1 MMLPPL
7 RVLYLLPAEGFGGAE
22 RQGVQHLAEL
32 PRHGVQITSF
42 VGSSTAL
49 QQELSLAGVSSQ
61 SLVNFPPNPAPEG
74 EVRGGSRPLKWLAAC
89 IQAAAIIERHAMERR
104 PDVIF
109 ANRTFAWLVAAVL
122 SRRLRVPYVMRAG
135 SRPAHPIL
143 GPLMSLLD
151 RVSRPSAVFY
161 NCKAVKSSVAER
173 FACPTFA
180 LPNVVD
186 GRRFSSATDED
197 CVSARARLGL
207 PEGVP
212 LIGLAARPAPEKGF
226 DLLEQVVVRVR
237 RKHPEARFVVAGD
250 FTLRRFYEGR
260 FASAGVGNAVRFVGH
275 VDAATFFRAVD
286 MVVLTSRARSIE
298 ASPNAL
304 LEAMASCRPI
314 VATAV
319 GGVPELIRHGV
330 DGYLTTDVDAEGFA
344 ANVCRLI
351 AFPEMRAELGRMGRA
366 RALSEHRPSIVI
378 GGLVRDLRH
387 VLAPYRQLEASTA
400 GVACESNTLSAQP
413 SI

>member
-1 MMLPPL
+1 MLPPL

-32 PRHGVQITSF
+32 PRHGVHITSF
-42 VGSSTAL
+42 VGSSAAL
-49 QQELSLAGVSSQ
+49 GQELSVAGVSSQ
-61 SLVNFPPNPAPEG
+61 CLENFPPNPSSDGDARRA
-74 EVRGGSRPLKWLAAC
+74 VRSLKWLSACVEAAS
-89 IQAAAIIERHAMERR
+89 IIERHAMQRR

-151 RVSRPSAVFY
+151 RVARPHAVFY

-173 FACPTFA
+173 FACPTFS

-186 GRRFSSATDED
+186 GRRFYAASEEERAE
-197 CVSARARLGL
+197 ARERLSL
-207 PEGVP
+207 PSGVP

-226 DLLEQVVVRVR
+226 GLLEQVVVRVR
-237 RKHPEARFVVAGD
+237 RNHPDARFLVAGD
-250 FTLRRFYEGR
+250 FTYRKLYEGR
-260 FASAGVGNAVRFVGH
+260 FAASGVGDAVRFVGH
-275 VDAATFFRAVD
+275 VDAAAFFRAVD
-286 MVVLTSRARSIE
+286 LVVLTSRARSIE

-319 GGVPELIRHGV
+319 GGVPELVRHGV
-330 DGYLTTDVDAEGFA
+330 DGYLTADTDAEGFA

-351 AFPEMRAELGRMGRA
+351 ALPELRAELGRNGRV
-366 RALSEHRPSIVI
+366 RALSDHRPSLVI
-378 GGLVRDLRH
+378 GRLVRDLRH
-387 VLAPYRQLEASTA
+387 IVAPYRQLEASTA

>member
-1 MMLPPL
+1 M
-7 RVLYLLPAEGFGGAE
+7 LYLLPAEGFGGAE

-42 VGSSTAL
+42 VGSSPAL
-49 QQELSLAGVSSQ
+49 GQELTLASVASQ
-61 SLVNFPPNPAPEG
+61 RLVDFPPIPSSNGAG
-74 EVRGGSRPLKWLAAC
+74 HGGSKPLKWLAAC
-89 IQAAAIIERHAMERR
+89 LEAAAIIERHAMQRR

-109 ANRTFAWLVAAVL
+109 ANRTFAWLVAAIL
-122 SRRLRVPYVMRAG
+122 SRRLGVPYVMRAG
-135 SRPAHPIL
+135 SRPAHPVL

-151 RVSRPSAVFY
+151 RVARPHAVFY
-161 NCKAVKSSVAER
+161 NCNAVKSSVAER

-186 GRRFSSATDED
+186 SRRFSAASAEERAA
-197 CVSARARLGL
+197 ARSRLHL
-207 PEGVP
+207 PPGAP

-226 DLLEQVVVRVR
+226 DLLEQVVLRVR
-237 RKHPEARFVVAGD
+237 RKHPDARFVVAGD
-250 FTLRRFYEGR
+250 FTHRTFYERR
-260 FASAGVGNAVRFVGH
+260 FASSGAGSAVRFVGH
-275 VDAATFFRAVD
+275 VDAAAFFRAVD
-286 MVVLTSRARSIE
+286 LVVLTSRARSIE

-319 GGVPELIRHGV
+319 GGVPELVRHGV
-330 DGYLTTDVDAEGFA
+330 DGYLTTDMDADGFA

-351 AFPEMRAELGRMGRA
+351 AFPELREELGRNGRV
-366 RALSEHRPSIVI
+366 RALSDHRPSVVV
-378 GGLVRDLRH
+378 GRLVRDLRH
-387 VLAPYRQLEASTA
+387 LLAPYRKLEASSA

-413 SI
+413 TI